1 MYFLRTLSL
10 ALGFSIF
17 ISACQPGE
25 SNWTVRSPSGNLVV
39 NVRLDELQSIIYEVS
54 SSDPEKVVLIEP
66 SPLGIEREDVSF
78 SSGLSFVNASDIVS
92 INESYTMTSGKQS
105 SYSNEANEL
114 SLTFKV
120 DQGDQVQLIFRAF
133 DDGVAFRY
141 HFPEENSK
149 THTIVGESSGFN
161 IPKGSKAWIQP
172 YDSVF
177 KWAPAYERYFEN
189 KMELGT
195 EARFHNG
202 WAFPALFQLNSH
214 WVMLAEADIDAG
226 NFGSHLNNE
235 IGSNLYS
242 IRMPEEDE
250 ALNTGD
256 NKARSTL
263 PWKSPWRVI
272 FVGKDLG
279 DIVESNLITDLSRPA
294 KFEDTSWIS
303 PGKSSWSWWSD
314 ASSSKDFNKLKNF
327 IDLSAEMGWK
337 YSLVDANWNIMEGG
351 SIKPLVDYANE
362 KGVGILMW
370 YNSGGPHNT
379 VTEQPRDIMSDP
391 VKRKAEFKK
400 LQEWGVKGVKV
411 DFFQSD
417 KQHIIQQYLD
427 IMEDAAAHHIMT
439 NFHGCTIP
447 RGWRRTYPNFMTMES
462 VRGGECYQF
471 DPGYPPRAPQQNTI
485 LPFTRNVIGPMDYTP
500 VTFSNNQNPHITSN
514 PHEAALGVIFESGLQ
529 HMADA
534 AESYRSV
541 PKEVKEYLKAL
552 PVSWDETRFIA
563 GYPGKEVIMARRK
576 DDTWY
581 IGGINGEDKEKDLLL
596 NDFGFLQDG
605 KYQASIIKDA
615 DSSHDFA
622 FDNVSLDRSGQLK
635 IRTLPN
641 GGFVAVLKPSE

>member
-314 ASSSKDFNKLKNF
+314 ATSSKDFNKLKNF

-337 YSLVDANWNIMEGG
+337 Y
-351 SIKPLVDYANE
+351 
-362 KGVGILMW
+362 
-370 YNSGGPHNT
+370 
-379 VTEQPRDIMSDP
+379 
-391 VKRKAEFKK
+391 
-400 LQEWGVKGVKV
+400 
-411 DFFQSD
+411 
-417 KQHIIQQYLD
+417 
-427 IMEDAAAHHIMT
+427 
-439 NFHGCTIP
+439 
-447 RGWRRTYPNFMTMES
+447 
-462 VRGGECYQF
+462 
-471 DPGYPPRAPQQNTI
+471 
-485 LPFTRNVIGPMDYTP
+485 
-500 VTFSNNQNPHITSN
+500 
-514 PHEAALGVIFESGLQ
+514 
-529 HMADA
+529 
-534 AESYRSV
+534 
-541 PKEVKEYLKAL
+541 
-552 PVSWDETRFIA
+552 
-563 GYPGKEVIMARRK
+563 
-576 DDTWY
+576 
-581 IGGINGEDKEKDLLL
+581 
-596 NDFGFLQDG
+596 
-605 KYQASIIKDA
+605 
-615 DSSHDFA
+615 
-622 FDNVSLDRSGQLK
+622 
-635 IRTLPN
+635 
-641 GGFVAVLKPSE
+641 